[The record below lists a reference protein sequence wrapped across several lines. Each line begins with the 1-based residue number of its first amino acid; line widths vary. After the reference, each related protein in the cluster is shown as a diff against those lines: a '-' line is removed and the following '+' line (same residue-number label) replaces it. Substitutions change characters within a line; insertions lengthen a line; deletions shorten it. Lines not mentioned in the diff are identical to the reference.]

1 MKAFETFFNKL
12 FDAVE
17 KDENKN
23 GFLSI
28 RKATN
33 SKEWQNKNERRTRQG
48 EKATKRE
55 RQTDRTQIQN
65 TVEALIEKTKEK
77 VGRK

>member
-48 EKATKRE
+48 EKAT
-55 RQTDRTQIQN
+55 
-65 TVEALIEKTKEK
+65 
-77 VGRK
+77 